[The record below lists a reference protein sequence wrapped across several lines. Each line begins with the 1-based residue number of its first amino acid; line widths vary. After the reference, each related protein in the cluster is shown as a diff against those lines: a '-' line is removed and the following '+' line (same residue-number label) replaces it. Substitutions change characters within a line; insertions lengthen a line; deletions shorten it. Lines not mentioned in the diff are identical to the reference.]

1 MVNSNAINFKKD
13 CRSYRFFKRSHA
25 FLKLL
30 IAVLGINNL
39 VFAQEPID
47 SQATHE
53 TKALYFNLKNSLG
66 NNFMVGHQEGQA
78 YGVNWKAERK
88 RSDVKDVCGDYAA
101 VHGWDVGKEGE
112 LRNLDGVLF
121 SDVRKLIKRSYKRGG
136 VNTISWHGDNPTSG
150 GGTWDTTR
158 TVKHILPGGKD
169 HDHYVKRLDK
179 VADFLNSCKVGNTK
193 IPIIFRPFHEH
204 NGDWFWWGKKH
215 CREEEYIAL
224 WRFTVNYLRDKRNIH
239 HVLYTFSPDASGMN
253 TQPDSVNYLYG
264 YPGDEYVDILGLD
277 NYRDVGIQWNTKPI
291 EEQKKQMIS
300 GLTIVSDLAKQ
311 KNKVAA
317 FTETGLEGVT
327 ETAWYTQ
334 RILEPIKANANIQLA
349 YVMLWRNANSKHHY
363 APYPGHASVPDFLK
377 FFNDSCTLFE
387 RDLPKLYLLN
397 GK

>member
-1 MVNSNAINFKKD
+1 VNSDIINSKTFNNS
-13 CRSYRFFKRSHA
+13 CRLLVRPLT
-25 FLKLL
+25 FLKVL
-30 IAVLGINNL
+30 ISLAFFHNS

-47 SQATHE
+47 MKATKK

-66 NNFMVGHQEGQA
+66 NNFMVGHQEDQA
-78 YGVNWKAERK
+78 YGVTWKAEKK
-88 RSDVKDVCGDYAA
+88 RSDVKNVCGDYAA

-112 LRNLDGVLF
+112 LHNLDSVLF

-150 GGTWDTTR
+150 GSTWDTTR
-158 TVKHILPGGKD
+158 AVRHILPSGKD
-169 HDHYVKRLDK
+169 HDNYVKRLDK
-179 VADFLNSCKVGNTK
+179 VADFLNSCKVGSSK

-204 NGDWFWWGKKH
+204 NGDWFWWGKNH
-215 CREEEYIAL
+215 CSEEEYIAL
-224 WRFTVNYLRDKRNIH
+224 WRFTVSYLRDKRNIH
-239 HVLYTFSPDASGMN
+239 HVLYAFSPDASGMN

-300 GLTIVSDLAKQ
+300 CLTIVSDLAKQ

-327 ETAWYTQ
+327 QADWFTQ
-334 RILEPIKANANIQLA
+334 RILEPIKANVNIQLA

-363 APYPGHASVPDFLK
+363 APYPGHTSVPDFLI
-377 FFNDSCTLFE
+377 FYNDPYTLFE
-387 RDLPKLYLLN
+387 RDLPKLYRLN
-397 GK
+397 RK